1 MSEQLNQ
8 QKQSLQVMQIQLET
22 LGKLDCVKQFLELQ
36 EKAMMLN
43 SIIQQAEATAEKQQV
58 APEA

>member
-43 SIIQQAEATAEKQQV
+43 SIIQQGEAAAEQQQV
-58 APEA
+58 VPEA